1 MDIAFRTANGSL
13 SSCRPAT
20 GGHVHPVIIDERN
33 AFRLKEFALGSR
45 AAKDE
50 SRGKTPV
57 SKDHA
62 VAGNLAGTRV
72 RVQRKANV
80 ARFARLTNELGNL
93 PIRCDHTSRNLL
105 DHLID
110 PLEEAFAG
118 WHLPRHEAITTS
130 RLSDVTSS
138 LTLIV
143 APR

>member
-13 SSCRPAT
+13 NSCRPAA
-20 GGHVHPVIIDERN
+20 GSHVHPVIIDERN
-33 AFRLKEFALGSR
+33 AFPLKEFALRSR

-93 PIRCDHTSRNLL
+93 PIRCDHTSRDLL

-110 PLEEAFAG
+110 PLEEAFAS
-118 WHLPRHEAITTS
+118 WQLPRHEAITTS

-138 LTLIV
+138 LALIV